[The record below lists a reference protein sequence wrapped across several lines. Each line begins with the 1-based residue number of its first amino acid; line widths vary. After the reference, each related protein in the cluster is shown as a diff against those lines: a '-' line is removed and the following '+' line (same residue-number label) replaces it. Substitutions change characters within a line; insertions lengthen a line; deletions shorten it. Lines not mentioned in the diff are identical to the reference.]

1 MGICI
6 QKSAYIHK
14 KRGDFLKCSINDLKN
29 KEVINIT
36 DGARLGFVTDAE
48 FDLSEGKILSLL
60 IEGPYRIMGLF
71 GKSSDIVIKWE
82 NIKKIGSDF
91 IFIESVL

>member
-1 MGICI
+1 M
-6 QKSAYIHK
+6 
-14 KRGDFLKCSINDLKN
+14 KCSINDLKN